1 MHKHFLHNA
10 RCLEHHSTLLCN
22 LFGRKSRAPSKLRAE
37 PSVSS
42 CWKRSADLRR
52 RDSICGLKSTWYWYR
67 THWGRDRMR
76 KKFAVSWMG
85 LPVTPE
91 EVNTQNF
98 SSNFQTSTQITE
110 SYIWHRFDLKL
121 LTAFGFLHMLHCLPR
136 VNACIMKIPA
146 ASTSFSK
153 LYLLKSSWNL

>member
-1 MHKHFLHNA
+1 MFGASQYLAVQSVRQKKQSSIKAPCWAKCFLV
-10 RCLEHHSTLLCN
+10 LEEERRSQA
-22 LFGRKSRAPSKLRAE
+22 SRLHLWFEVHMVLIQNPLRAGQDAKE
-37 PSVSS
+37 V
-42 CWKRSADLRR
+42 
-52 RDSICGLKSTWYWYR
+52 CGQLNGITSYS
-67 THWGRDRMR
+67 WG
-76 KKFAVSWMG
+76 S
-85 LPVTPE
+85 E
-91 EVNTQNF
+91 HTQNF

-153 LYLLKSSWNL
+153 LHLLKSSWNL